1 MADNIFQ
8 SLRKL
13 SGQSTGKVRKSVD
26 WFRNKVSDLSL
37 GGLNRR
43 ALLHNKDIVTKEM
56 PLVGRMGVFYYDP
69 KHKDTLPYYDRFPL
83 VIMIGPAKGGFYGLN
98 LHYLPPIL
106 RARFLDRL
114 LDFTDDNSFDVT
126 YKMLKAT
133 SKLRYFEPCYK
144 HYLTK
149 QVEGKLAYI
158 PPPEWEIAT
167 FLPAAQW
174 QKGGRSQ
181 AYSDARKM
189 I

>member
-133 SKLRYFEPCYK
+133 ASLRYFQPCYK
-144 HYLTK
+144 HYLDKHMRSTF
-149 QVEGKLAYI
+149 GTINPL
-158 PPPEWEIAT
+158 EWETAA
-167 FLPAAQW
+167 FLPIADFRKSSKREVW
-174 QKGGRSQ
+174 KVSRS
-181 AYSDARKM
+181 M
-189 I
+189 V